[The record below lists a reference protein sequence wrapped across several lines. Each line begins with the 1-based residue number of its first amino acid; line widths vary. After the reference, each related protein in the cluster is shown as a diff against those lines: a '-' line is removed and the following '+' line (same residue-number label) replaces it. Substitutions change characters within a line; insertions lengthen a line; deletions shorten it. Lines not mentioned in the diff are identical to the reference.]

1 MSNAQQQQLP
11 GVRDWSEPQT
21 VRYGELGA
29 VIVQAAIDGFEAI
42 RMDTITGGYRL
53 KFVRMDEETKPQ
65 RKAFPSFAE
74 LSQPPE
80 P

>member
-1 MSNAQQQQLP
+1 MNRDQQQQLP
-11 GVRDWSEPQT
+11 GVRIWTDVQT
-21 VRYGELGA
+21 VPYGQLGP

-42 RMDTITGGYRL
+42 RMDTIPGGYRL
-53 KFVRMDEETKPQ
+53 TFVKVAEET
-65 RKAFPSFAE
+65 RS